1 MTYLLEQMLDDILD
15 KDKDTDEDERL
26 MVRVTMLQDVQ
37 INKC

>member
-1 MTYLLEQMLDDILD
+1 MTYMLEQMLDNITD
-15 KDKDTDEDERL
+15 KDKDTEEDERL